1 MNALPSF
8 IVGGLALHG
17 CSAWICHGQL
27 YSQAGNTHPVST
39 VCYAG
44 TASLLAI
51 ASCRSKYTCTP
62 HRLGIFMMALPS
74 DSSPASSRSP
84 SPSMVDGSSVPLPPY
99 RADTIHLTPY
109 SQPSRYTPA
118 AGGLQGTRPSWASLD
133 PRSSSTQSLVPS
145 ESGEPGRRTLL
156 LVYSHG
162 FLGNETS
169 FQSFPAHVH
178 NLLKVTLAETHVV
191 HTKIYPRYRSRKA
204 IEFARDDFSAWY
216 VPSLRLTR
224 RDGRWCKHMISE
236 QIADIFACLGCYHMS
251 LK

>member
-1 MNALPSF
+1 
-8 IVGGLALHG
+8 
-17 CSAWICHGQL
+17 
-27 YSQAGNTHPVST
+27 
-39 VCYAG
+39 
-44 TASLLAI
+44 
-51 ASCRSKYTCTP
+51 
-62 HRLGIFMMALPS
+62 MAPLS
-74 DSSPASSRSP
+74 NYSPASSSTSITSP
-84 SPSMVDGSSVPLPPY
+84 SPPAMVDGSSAPPPY
-99 RADTIHLTPY
+99 RAGTIHLTPY

-118 AGGLQGTRPSWASLD
+118 AGGPQSTRPPWASLD

-156 LVYSHG
+156 LVYIHG

-216 VPSLRLTR
+216 VLSYSNAP
-224 RDGRWCKHMISE
+224 GRGSGGVKHPNWR
-236 QIADIFACLGCYHMS
+236 QTANIFTCPGYRHTS
-251 LK
+251 LKQPM